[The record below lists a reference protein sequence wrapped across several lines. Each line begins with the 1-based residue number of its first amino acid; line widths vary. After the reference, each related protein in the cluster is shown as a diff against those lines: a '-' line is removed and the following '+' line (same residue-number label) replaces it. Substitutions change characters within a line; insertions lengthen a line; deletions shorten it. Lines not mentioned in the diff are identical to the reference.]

1 MRARRKGDVD
11 RTLWIMHDLRLG
23 FRNLVRRPAFSII
36 AILTLALGIGANAA
50 VFTVSHAILLA
61 PLPYQDPE
69 DVLVLTERT
78 PQFPT
83 VSVTRHNYEDWRARA
98 TSFSAM
104 GAFRSTFMTLSGTG
118 EPERLPVKMITATML
133 PLLGVAVERGRNFMA
148 GEDRAGARGVAILS
162 ARFAARKFPGE
173 DPSGRTLQ
181 LDNSMYTVV
190 GVMPTR
196 FELFQPAEIYL
207 PFEPWAATLP
217 DDRGWH
223 PGIFPIARL
232 KEGVSIEKARLEMDA
247 IATQLEDQYPDM
259 NKDVRVLIT
268 PAQELMVQNI
278 RPALLMLTGAVA
290 LVLLIACANVANL
303 LLARAVDRQKEIAL
317 RVALGASRGRIVR
330 QLLVEAVLLA
340 CVGGFAGLLVASWGV
355 SFLTSSA
362 ATALPRAQNIAVEW
376 RVALF
381 ALGLAIVTGIV
392 FGLVPALQA
401 TRVDIRESLN
411 EEGRGGSASRRHR
424 SLRSALVVME
434 VGLALVLLVGAGLLL
449 RSFSTLTRVTPGF
462 DPENLLVINLPL
474 SPVAY
479 GDSAARTATVDRL
492 VERVRALPGV
502 EGAALTTTL
511 PMAGPGTT
519 IHFNRAAY
527 PPGGPEDYVT
537 TGFRAVTPDY
547 LATLGVP
554 LLRGRML
561 AESDREGAPRVV
573 VINETMARQY
583 FPDRD
588 PLGEVIQL
596 GTEPDPLLP
605 TMQIVGVVGDLKQ
618 SFDAGSKAEMFVP
631 YGQYPEPILTGMYL
645 TTALVVRTAGQ
656 PEFAVS
662 AVRSVIRDIDPSQ
675 PLVNVRTMKTAMA
688 GTVAQPRLQMALLMI
703 FGSVAVALA
712 AVGVYGVMAYT
723 VSQRTPEIGV
733 RIAVGASPARVVA
746 MVVWQGAQLALYG
759 MVLGLIAGALAAG
772 AMQSLL
778 FEIKG
783 LDPMT
788 FAIAPLILA
797 AAALLASYVP
807 ARRAARISP
816 LAALAR

>member
-1 MRARRKGDVD
+1 
-11 RTLWIMHDLRLG
+11 
-23 FRNLVRRPAFSII
+23 
-36 AILTLALGIGANAA
+36 
-50 VFTVSHAILLA
+50 
-61 PLPYQDPE
+61 
-69 DVLVLTERT
+69 
-78 PQFPT
+78 
-83 VSVTRHNYEDWRARA
+83 
-98 TSFSAM
+98 
-104 GAFRSTFMTLSGTG
+104 
-118 EPERLPVKMITATML
+118 
-133 PLLGVAVERGRNFMA
+133 
-148 GEDRAGARGVAILS
+148 
-162 ARFAARKFPGE
+162 
-173 DPSGRTLQ
+173 
-181 LDNSMYTVV
+181 
-190 GVMPTR
+190 
-196 FELFQPAEIYL
+196 
-207 PFEPWAATLP
+207 
-217 DDRGWH
+217 
-223 PGIFPIARL
+223 
-232 KEGVSIEKARLEMDA
+232 
-247 IATQLEDQYPDM
+247 
-259 NKDVRVLIT
+259 
-268 PAQELMVQNI
+268 
-278 RPALLMLTGAVA
+278 
-290 LVLLIACANVANL
+290 
-303 LLARAVDRQKEIAL
+303 
-317 RVALGASRGRIVR
+317 
-330 QLLVEAVLLA
+330 
-340 CVGGFAGLLVASWGV
+340 
-355 SFLTSSA
+355 
-362 ATALPRAQNIAVEW
+362 
-376 RVALF
+376 
-381 ALGLAIVTGIV
+381 
-392 FGLVPALQA
+392 
-401 TRVDIRESLN
+401 
-411 EEGRGGSASRRHR
+411 
-424 SLRSALVVME
+424 ME

-537 TGFRAVTPDY
+537 TGFRAVTPAY

-618 SFDAGSKAEMFVP
+618 SFDAGSKAEMFVR

-759 MVLGLIAGALAAG
+759 MVLGLIAAALAAG

-778 FEIKG
+778 FEVRG